1 MRRLVIV
8 ALLLVVVVLAAA
20 VLTAAGG
27 EEDKVGATYEVVFD
41 NAFGLTEGGD
51 LRIAG
56 VRAGTIDNLR
66 LTSGYP
72 PKAVVDEFSTTPL
85 PLVNSRGARGQLIQ
99 IVDPKV
105 LAEESDGWADQVQFT
120 LDAGVIKDTYVLSYD
135 WDVVEDGTGV
145 VSWSLVSASVL
156 KAMNGSY
163 SLASDGDST
172 KVTYRLSV
180 DVKIPMIG
188 MLKRKAEKVIIDTA
202 LKELKKRVE
211 A

>member
-1 MRRLVIV
+1 MADRTESTIVID
-8 ALLLVVVVLAAA
+8 AEPGA
-20 VLTAAGG
+20 VLDVIADFEAYPEWAG
-27 EEDKVGATYEVVFD
+27 EVKH
-41 NAFGLTEGGD
+41 A
-51 LRIAG
+51 
-56 VRAGTIDNLR
+56 
-66 LTSGYP
+66 
-72 PKAVVDEFSTTPL
+72 
-85 PLVNSRGARGQLIQ
+85 
-99 IVDPKV
+99 KV

>member
-72 PKAVVDEFSTTPL
+72 PKAVVDVKVSEPGFGELREDATCEVRPQSLIGEYFVDCQPGQARRRLPDGGRVPVDQTTSTIPFD
-85 PLVNSRGARGQLIQ
+85 LVNSVLRRPYRERFRLIISELGAGLAGRSDDLSE
-99 IVDPKV
+99 V
-105 LAEESDGWADQVQFT
+105 LRRAHPGLRETSQT
-120 LDAGVIKDTYVLSYD
+120 LRILGRQTRTI
-135 WDVVEDGTGV
+135 
-145 VSWSLVSASVL
+145 
-156 KAMNGSY
+156 
-163 SLASDGDST
+163 
-172 KVTYRLSV
+172 
-180 DVKIPMIG
+180 
-188 MLKRKAEKVIIDTA
+188 
-202 LKELKKRVE
+202 
-211 A
+211 